1 MQNELTFADMIGKSL
16 EDLIRRVIA
25 ERVEHIMNDPV
36 MLREYIEQ
44 AVEHEVNG
52 ARHDKLSALEELYN
66 LGVWA

>member
-1 MQNELTFADMIGKSL
+1 MNELNFSDMISKSL
-16 EDLIRRVIA
+16 DELVKRIIV
-25 ERVEHIMNDPV
+25 ERVEYIMNDPV

-44 AVEHEVNG
+44 AVEREVKS